1 MSDDFRHH
9 VKSVKSVKKCEE
21 EMTHSEYESQ
31 TSTVEV
37 VMGELSRLLTTLCS
51 QKRFQ
56 VYVVEFSDSRYVQFF
71 IQPNRTIT
79 GEVMS
84 TLHGVDWALTS
95 DDEDELRRIGF
106 VEPREGPYPNWTYRC
121 RDWRSRERLVSMMHL
136 AVYQV
141 LKEQRRNK
149 VVVRLECFQLKA
161 GESFE
166 HFLIENREYYVQLT
180 DPEVIRELVEE
191 LDDVDKFHS
200 YLDEWR

>member
-1 MSDDFRHH
+1 MNESD
-9 VKSVKSVKKCEE
+9 SQ
-21 EMTHSEYESQ
+21 SQ

-37 VMGELSRLLTTLCS
+37 VMGGLSRLLATLCS
-51 QKRFQ
+51 EKRFQ
-56 VYVVEFSDSRYVQFF
+56 VYVVEFVDSRYMQFF

-79 GEVMS
+79 GELMS
-84 TLHGVDWALTS
+84 TLHGVDWALNS

-106 VEPREGPYPNWTYRC
+106 AEPREGPYPNWTYRC

-149 VVVRLECFQLKA
+149 AFSRVERLQLMD

-166 HFLIENREYYVQLT
+166 HFLIENRGYYVKFT
-180 DPEVIRELVEE
+180 DPELVRELVEE
-191 LDDVDKFHS
+191 LDDADKFNS

>member
-1 MSDDFRHH
+1 MN
-9 VKSVKSVKKCEE
+9 
-21 EMTHSEYESQ
+21 ESIPQWQ
-31 TSTVEV
+31 TSTVEA
-37 VMGELSRLLTTLCS
+37 VMGGLSKRLTTLCS
-51 QKRFQ
+51 EKRFQ
-56 VYVVEFSDSRYVQFF
+56 VYVVEFSDSRYMQFF

-84 TLHGVDWALTS
+84 TLHGVDWALNS

-106 VEPREGPYPNWTYRC
+106 GEPREGPYPNWTYRC

-141 LKEQRRNK
+141 LKEQRKNK
-149 VVVRLECFQLKA
+149 VSVRVEGFQLMA

-166 HFLIENREYYVQLT
+166 HFLIENRGYYVKLT
-180 DPEVIRELVEE
+180 DPELVRELVEE
-191 LDDVDKFHS
+191 LDDADKFSS